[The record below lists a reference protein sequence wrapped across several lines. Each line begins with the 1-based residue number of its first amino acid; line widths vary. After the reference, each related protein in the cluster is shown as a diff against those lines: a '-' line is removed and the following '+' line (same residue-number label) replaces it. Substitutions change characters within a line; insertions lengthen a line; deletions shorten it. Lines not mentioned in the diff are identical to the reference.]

1 MRATATVACTV
12 VACMAL
18 VLPSAETWAAAKP
31 PKKKPT
37 ITVKDAWF
45 LGSQVHVGPFGD
57 VLVRIDVRKWTIV
70 NGKHVT
76 VKRHI
81 MKIRIP
87 VWTNHTAR
95 SVMLTQRALPTL
107 ASETIREQSAKI
119 EYVAGAT
126 LTSNAFMESLQ
137 AAILKSDRW

>member
-1 MRATATVACTV
+1 MRTLALALSLAALAVPDTVA
-12 VACMAL
+12 
-18 VLPSAETWAAAKP
+18 WAATKP
-31 PKKKPT
+31 PKKKAV
-37 ITVKDAWF
+37 ITVKDTWF

-70 NGKHVT
+70 NGTHVT

-81 MKIRIP
+81 VKLRIP

-107 ASETIREQSAKI
+107 SSEAIRYQSAKI

-137 AAILKSDRW
+137 AAIDKSETR